1 MFELSLAFK
10 YLVPRRTRL
19 SASLIAVL
27 AVGVI
32 SLVVWLILLFLSIT
46 EGIERGWID
55 KLTTLNAPL
64 RITPTDHYYQSYY
77 YQIDGMCERSHYT
90 SKTLE
95 DKRSSLRSDP
105 YDPLEEGE
113 LPFHF
118 PLPDNDPL
126 GALKDP
132 VKGVTQILE
141 EEGVTYQDFELSG
154 ALLRLQ
160 LIHPETASQGYLTQV
175 SYLATVPDRA
185 PSFSSLLVPLTEK
198 DLNHQLHLS
207 LRRLELSCQDAPTL
221 TLPASSLQ
229 SEARIRELLSGVEIH
244 QLKGVAPFWE
254 LPLQALP
261 EKVPFQAQLREGR
274 LDLPLDPALETGLIT
289 IWREG
294 ESLWTEGKPL
304 SPMISLRAPGRLLFD
319 VIAPLEGLL
328 YEVTTSLQGHPLRA
342 PIPLTHCEVA
352 RADFNKLPSVQGKEV
367 GVLLSKSLQTAGA
380 RVGDPGYLSYL
391 ISSSSA
397 SQEQRLPIVVAGFYD
412 PGVLSIGNR
421 CILVP
426 PAVAETIN
434 ASNSSFYLDKK
445 ESRGILVWLPSPA
458 QTGGL
463 KSRIEARLI
472 ELGLEKYWKVTP
484 FYEYEFAKDLLQ
496 QFQSDKLLFMLVG
509 VLILIVG
516 CCNIISM
523 LVLLV
528 NDKKKE
534 IGILRAMG
542 ATPLSVATLFGGCGI
557 AIGILS
563 CGIGYGAALL
573 TLHNIDSLLS
583 LLSLFQGHTTLN
595 PLFFGPR
602 PQTLSQDA
610 LRFVMMATP
619 LLALIAGVIP
629 AIKAS
634 RLQPSTLLRTG

>member
-1 MFELSLAFK
+1 MFELSLGLK
-10 YLVPRRTRL
+10 YLVPRRARL

-46 EGIERGWID
+46 EGIEKAWVE

-64 RITPTDHYYQSYY
+64 RITPTAHYYQSYY
-77 YQIDGMCERSHYT
+77 YQIDGMCESSHYT
-90 SKTLE
+90 SKTLGS
-95 DKRSSLRSDP
+95 KRASPLSDP
-105 YDPLEEGE
+105 YDPIEEGE

-118 PLPDNDPL
+118 PRPDRDPL

-160 LIHPETASQGYLTQV
+160 LVHPETASQGYLTQV
-175 SYLATVPDRA
+175 SYLATIPDRA
-185 PSFSSLLVPLTEK
+185 PSFSSLLVPLTEG
-198 DLNHQLHLS
+198 DLNHQLRLS
-207 LRRLELSCQDAPTL
+207 QRRLELSCQDAPTL
-221 TLPASSLQ
+221 TFAASALQ
-229 SEARIRELLSGVEIH
+229 SEVRIRELLSGVEIR
-244 QLKGVAPFWE
+244 QLKVVAPFWE
-254 LPLQALP
+254 LPQKALP
-261 EKVPFQAQLREGR
+261 EKVPFKATLQHEGLL
-274 LDLPLDPALETGLIT
+274 LDETGHVT

-294 ESLWTEGKPL
+294 DTLFSEGKKL
-304 SPMISLRAPGRLLFD
+304 SRETPLRAPGALLLD
-319 VIAPLEGLL
+319 VIAPVEGLR
-328 YEVTTSLQGHPLRA
+328 YEVSTSLQGHRLRA
-342 PIPLTHCEVA
+342 QIALNQCEVSL
-352 RADFNKLPSVQGKEV
+352 ADFNKLPSLQGKEV

-380 RVGDPGYLSYL
+380 RVGDPGYLSYV
-391 ISSSSA
+391 IATSSA

-445 ESRGILVWLPSPA
+445 ESRGILVWFPSLS
-458 QTGGL
+458 QTGAL
-463 KSRIEARLI
+463 KSRIEQRLR
-472 ELGLEKYWKVTP
+472 ELGLEQYWKVTP
-484 FYEYEFAKDLLQ
+484 FYEYEFAKDLLE

-528 NDKKKE
+528 NDKKRE

-557 AIGILS
+557 VIGILS

-595 PLFFGPR
+595 PLFFGPL
-602 PQTLSQDA
+602 PQTLSQEA

-619 LLALIAGVIP
+619 LLALIAGLIP

-634 RLQPSTLLRTG
+634 RLQPSTLLRT